1 MVFMPIFR
9 IIKVC
14 LLSERPNGREKKNVF
29 TTTLVELT
37 KLVLKVIFFFF
48 FFALMK
54 IGTKFG
60 SYRGSYAI
68 FFMEIY

>member
-14 LLSERPNGREKKNVF
+14 LLSERPDGREKKNVF
-29 TTTLVELT
+29 ATTLVELT
-37 KLVLKVIFFFF
+37 KLVLKVFFFF

>member
-1 MVFMPIFR
+1 MQLVFMPIFR

-37 KLVLKVIFFFF
+37 KLVLKVF